1 MGGLLG
7 RRGFNELRVR
17 DSILCLAKKCKIDPN
32 ELLDTFIEAWK
43 HGKAEKAGYLISC
56 RQTNAQSGIF
66 LVTKNEQVVSQ
77 FPIDIAVLQ
86 NPDGFRHFFHGIKL
100 DHIEEPDRS
109 YLTIDALRFRMRQV
123 NLKATVIEKPLRRLV
138 TTRWG
143 EPSFVSNVRIKD
155 DTGSIRLAEEQAAV
169 AFVASQIETAIGHGA
184 FDGALLFMGMGAIGE
199 PAEADVRANVA
210 VEAGDF
216 LGNHV
221 PELELANAGCIDDVP
236 PTGEGD

>member
-1 MGGLLG
+1 MG

-66 LVTKNEQVVSQ
+66 LVTKDEQVVSQ

-155 DTGSIRLAEEQAAV
+155 DTGSIRLSLWNQQIDKVKVGDEVEIQGGHV
-169 AFVASQIETAIGHGA
+169 AQYAGIPQLRLGKNGTISIVSHGQ
-184 FDGALLFMGMGAIGE
+184 LE
-199 PAEADVRANVA
+199 P
-210 VEAGDF
+210 
-216 LGNHV
+216 
-221 PELELANAGCIDDVP
+221 
-236 PTGEGD
+236 